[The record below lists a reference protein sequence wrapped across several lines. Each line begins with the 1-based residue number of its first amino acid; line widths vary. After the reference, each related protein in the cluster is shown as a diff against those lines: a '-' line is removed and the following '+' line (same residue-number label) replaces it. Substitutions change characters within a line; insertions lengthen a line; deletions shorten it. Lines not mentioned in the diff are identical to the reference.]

1 MSFLTAVLLGLVQ
14 GIAEF
19 LPISSSGHLVLLQNI
34 FNVQEADLLF
44 DVLLH
49 VGTLAAVFT
58 VYRRDIRGVIRGA
71 FGLIG
76 IGPDK
81 GKTTRRNYNRRRMAV
96 FLIVGS
102 LPLVLAVLVEDY
114 MEAMYHSTA
123 LVSLML
129 LINGGILFLA
139 DRHSRG
145 TKSLQ
150 DARARN
156 ALVVGLAQVL
166 AVVPGIS
173 RSGSTISAGM
183 LCGFKRSFAVQFSFL
198 LSVPA
203 VLGATVVS
211 IIHAAGRGIDP
222 AMLPRYLCGMA
233 AAAVSGYFSIRL
245 LKYLTAHNYFGGFA
259 YYCWGAGLV
268 ALVLSLIA

>member
-96 FLIVGS
+96 FLIAAHF
-102 LPLVLAVLVEDY
+102 LVQIVRDRKE
-114 MEAMYHSTA
+114 T
-123 LVSLML
+123 
-129 LINGGILFLA
+129 GKCFLRV
-139 DRHSRG
+139 DV
-145 TKSLQ
+145 T
-150 DARARN
+150 
-156 ALVVGLAQVL
+156 
-166 AVVPGIS
+166 P
-173 RSGSTISAGM
+173 
-183 LCGFKRSFAVQFSFL
+183 
-198 LSVPA
+198 VPA
-203 VLGATVVS
+203 TLWWLDWPRFWLWCRGS
-211 IIHAAGRGIDP
+211 PGPDPPSPPECSAASS
-222 AMLPRYLCGMA
+222 AALPCSFRFCCL
-233 AAAVSGYFSIRL
+233 FPR
-245 LKYLTAHNYFGGFA
+245 
-259 YYCWGAGLV
+259 CWAPL
-268 ALVLSLIA
+268 